1 MNPLPPAVAARW
13 ARNWSPEAHPER
25 PWWCAV
31 HSTIMSGSLVRW
43 RRSDGRETDYY
54 KVPVTWGT
62 HDDPALFFLDTP
74 RAELAR
80 IDAAH
85 PLPAPPPMPAQVWAY
100 PDGAEVCLIGVD
112 VPPEMPPDAWGRAR
126 FSPCMWHE
134 KGNDVWP
141 PPGAILV
148 AGPTPWGRDIPWSPA

>member
-62 HDDPALFFLDTP
+62 HDDPALFFVDTP

-85 PLPAPPPMPAQVWAY
+85 PLPHPGFYPGQTWADGDDEYHVLVICHGQPYGARVDTAKVNGLPRLFAGISVLDIPP
-100 PDGAEVCLIGVD
+100 
-112 VPPEMPPDAWGRAR
+112 R
-126 FSPCMWHE
+126 
-134 KGNDVWP
+134 
-141 PPGAILV
+141 AILV
-148 AGPTPWGRDIPWSPA
+148 YGPSQYGVVPWGPG

>member
-1 MNPLPPAVAARW
+1 MW
-13 ARNWSPEAHPER
+13 AKGHVPDR
-25 PWWCAV
+25 PWWSRHDLTYRRCDGI
-31 HSTIMSGSLVRW
+31 TILSRAFMDITHGDERGLW
-43 RRSDGRETDYY
+43 DGKEPYAD
-54 KVPVTWGT
+54 
-62 HDDPALFFLDTP
+62 AM
-74 RAELAR
+74 AR

-85 PLPAPPPMPAQVWAY
+85 PLPAPPPMPGQVWAY

-126 FSPCMWHE
+126 FSPRMWHE